1 MRFSTSAPFLTLLTS
16 TTALSIPSKF
26 QVPLENAWNDQIE
39 DSEVCPL
46 APKLTAA
53 TTDGLHPAL
62 KFVQDPAHH
71 AKQVER
77 LSRAVQ
83 VPTTV
88 SDFMTD
94 PYDEGFEVFV
104 KFQEELKDM
113 FPRVHKTTPPEKINR
128 LGLLYTLPG
137 KNKDLKPL
145 LFMAHQDVVPIAD
158 ASDWTH
164 PPFSGYYNETD
175 GFLWGRGS
183 SDCKNVLI
191 ALLSVLED
199 LLEQDFQPERTI
211 LFSFGFDEESHGFLG
226 AGSLAPFIEQRYGQN
241 GVEFVLDEGGMGL
254 ESFGDDI
261 LYALPGVSEKGSLDL
276 VLHISVPGG
285 HSSVP
290 PEHTGI
296 GIMSEIIYALE
307 REDLFSPLLSNQ
319 HPTRKNLEC
328 QAKYSPEHVEDWL
341 AETLADKNQVRAA
354 EKIAEARG
362 DQMRYILQTS
372 QAADM
377 INGGVKTNA
386 LPESVQAIVNYRV
399 AVHQAPDQIFN
410 RAKRIISRV
419 AKEHDLDFFFN
430 TQESLNASDYAGQNY
445 ISMSPLVK
453 PLDPAPISPTELSS
467 NTWARFAGVTRS
479 VFESVFN
486 KTVVVAGDIMTGN
499 TDTRFYWNLSK
510 NIYRWSP
517 TVRGGALNI
526 HTVDERMNIA
536 DHLRGC
542 MLYYGMFLSHPF
554 WS

>member
-1 MRFSTSAPFLTLLTS
+1 ASGT
-16 TTALSIPSKF
+16 
-26 QVPLENAWNDQIE
+26 
-39 DSEVCPL
+39 CPL
-46 APKLTAA
+46 APKVTPSTA
-53 TTDGLHPAL
+53 DGLRPAL
-62 KFVQDPAHH
+62 KFIQDPVHH

-88 SDFMTD
+88 TDFMTD
-94 PYDEGFEVFV
+94 PWDDGFEVFV
-104 KFQEELKDM
+104 KFQEELEDM

-137 KNKDLKPL
+137 KNKDLKPI

-164 PPFSGYYNETD
+164 PPFSGYYNATD
-175 GFLWGRGS
+175 GFLWGRGA

-226 AGSLAPFIEQRYGQN
+226 AGSLAPFIEERYGKDA
-241 GVEFVLDEGGMGL
+241 VKFILDEGGMGL
-254 ESFGDDI
+254 QTFGDDVI
-261 LYALPGVSEKGSLDL
+261 YALPGVSEKGSLDL
-276 VLHISVPGG
+276 VLTLSVPGG
-285 HSSVP
+285 HSSIP
-290 PEHTGI
+290 PPHTGI

-307 REDLFSPLLSNQ
+307 REELFSPLLSDD

-328 QAKYSPEHVEDWL
+328 QAKHSPEYVEKWL
-341 AETLADKNQVRAA
+341 PEALADKNQEQAA
-354 EKIAEARG
+354 EVIAVSRG
-362 DQMRYILQTS
+362 DAMRYILQTS

-399 AVHQAPDQIFN
+399 AVHQSPEEIFS
-410 RAKRIISRV
+410 RAQRIISRI
-419 AKEHDLDFFFN
+419 AKSHHLSFS
-430 TQESLNASDYAGQNY
+430 TSLHPLNASDSPQNQIQNH
-445 ISMSPLVK
+445 ISMAPLVA
-453 PLDPAPISPTELSS
+453 PLSPAPISSTSLASS
-467 NTWARFAGVTRS
+467 TWARFAGLART
-479 VFESVFN
+479 VFESVFDD

-499 TDTRFYWNLSK
+499 TDTRFYWNLSR

-517 TVRGGALNI
+517 TVRGGAVNI
-526 HTVDERMNIA
+526 HTADERVNIG

-542 MLYYGMFLSHPF
+542 MLYYDLIRGFNNEDGY
-554 WS
+554 